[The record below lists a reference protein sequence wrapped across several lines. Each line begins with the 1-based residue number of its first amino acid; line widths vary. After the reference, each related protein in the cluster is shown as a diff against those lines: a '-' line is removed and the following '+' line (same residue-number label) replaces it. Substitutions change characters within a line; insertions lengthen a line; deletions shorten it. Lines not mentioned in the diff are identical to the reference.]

1 MKILI
6 CGMTAVQSSRTLS
19 ARNFSFAG
27 SITSALTNKS
37 TEVVWADPTIEW
49 SAKNYDQYDAVLAG
63 VAPVLSMTANKAY
76 GILGLID
83 TLYGTDKLRLFV
95 DAPEPTKIHA
105 SLRSVEKDKSRLV
118 KPLYSLR
125 KEYKEVLK
133 NEKAKEKIFRGVD
146 ILLSEKWP
154 KTLYPSLPISQK
166 VSDSPGIPS
175 TMSDS
180 FVGVN
185 LDSLHIMQ
193 KISVHADRQN
203 YWVVDNPKS
212 RWCVD
217 VLDHLMYPTNAA
229 REHRTWTDEHV
240 LKHIAGALGVLVGP
254 HDDKLLWWSPRF
266 IQAINTLTPVAT
278 EWRLASEIGSAWNH
292 LAAGLEQM
300 SAVDRYEIASSQRE
314 QYLDKLHGIDRSVS
328 ELKKE
333 IGI

>member
-19 ARNFSFAG
+19 TRNFSFAG
-27 SITSALTNKS
+27 SITSALTDKK
-37 TEVVWADPTIEW
+37 TEVVWADPTIEL
-49 SAKNYDQYDAVLAG
+49 SAKHYDQYDAVLAG
-63 VAPVLSMTANKAY
+63 IAPVLSLTASKSY
-76 GILGLID
+76 GVLALID
-83 TLYGTDKLRLFV
+83 TLYGSDKLRLFV

-133 NEKAKEKIFRGVD
+133 NKKAKEKIFRGAD
-146 ILLSEKWP
+146 ILLSQKWP
-154 KTLYPSLPISQK
+154 KTLYPSLPIPQK
-166 VSDSPGIPS
+166 VSDSPGVPS

-180 FVGVN
+180 FTGIN
-185 LDSLHIMQ
+185 LDSLHITQ
-193 KISVHADRQN
+193 QISTRADRQN
-203 YWVVDNPKS
+203 YWVIDNPKA

-217 VLDHLMYPTNAA
+217 VLDHLMYPANAA
-229 REHRTWTDEHV
+229 KEHRTWTDEHV
-240 LKHIAGALGVLVGP
+240 LRHIAGALGVIVGP

-266 IQAINTLTPVAT
+266 IQALNTLTPVAT
-278 EWRLASEIGSAWNH
+278 EWRIASEIGSAWNH

-300 SAVDRYEIASSQRE
+300 SAVDRYEIASAQRE
-314 QYLDKLHGIDRSVS
+314 QYLNKLDGIDRSIS